1 MLDRRRYL
9 RHPDHPEHYA
19 GDSKDEFELS
29 ARAWAAI
36 EAPGKRLMKPMREP
50 IFGMSSL
57 SSLAAKKNGRF
68 FFLEAGDNRLN

>member
-19 GDSKDEFELS
+19 GDSKDKDEFELS

-36 EAPGKRLMKPMREP
+36 EAPGKRLMKPTREP

-57 SSLAAKKNGRF
+57 SSLATKKKKKKKKNWPRI
-68 FFLEAGDNRLN
+68 